1 MFFLSKLYEEISFRT
16 EKVTFLGR
24 SDRLWYLTGI
34 PFTKMADTFKV

>member
-1 MFFLSKLYEEISFRT
+1 MFFLSRLYEEISFRT

-34 PFTKMADTFKV
+34 PFAEMPNTFKV